1 MNRHSGRVEKLQQ
14 SDGCSRIWEKN
25 NFDNSLKFNV
35 SDYFFFA
42 EPILG
47 EGDDNICIYDDGWT
61 ALSLDDSRSAQFE
74 HTILITDHGVDV
86 LTS

>member
-1 MNRHSGRVEKLQQ
+1 MTRHSGRLEKLHK
-14 SDGCSRIWEKN
+14 SDLFVNLGKK
-25 NFDNSLKFNV
+25 NFDDSLKFNV
-35 SDYFFFA
+35 SNSFFVA
-42 EPILG
+42 EPILS

>member
-1 MNRHSGRVEKLQQ
+1 MCQIE
-14 SDGCSRIWEKN
+14 
-25 NFDNSLKFNV
+25 
-35 SDYFFFA
+35 FFVV
-42 EPILG
+42 EPILS

>member
-1 MNRHSGRVEKLQQ
+1 M
-14 SDGCSRIWEKN
+14 SD
-25 NFDNSLKFNV
+25 F
-35 SDYFFFA
+35 FFFA

-61 ALSLDDSRSAQFE
+61 ALSLVDSRSAQFE